1 MDAKMLLSDAMFFE
15 EVNKRR
21 GDDYDKVE
29 MVELEAETAVTGPGL
44 TSKLVSAL
52 RQINFAPLRPETIR
66 QTTH

>member
-21 GDDYDKVE
+21 EVYDNVE
-29 MVELEAETAVTGPGL
+29 KIELEAETAVTSPSL
-44 TSKLVSAL
+44 TNKLVSAL

-66 QTTH
+66 QTTY